1 MYSTVVICNCVFI
14 VLVTTSLICN
24 DLQYIACIIIIYYIV
39 INEGMKRFH
48 CIKKCKIYVVN
59 VIDVFLRIYRGCTVR
74 EKINRIKYLFVC
86 KQIVN
91 FHVL

>member
-48 CIKKCKIYVVN
+48 SIKKCKIYVVN
-59 VIDVFLRIYRGCTVR
+59 VIDVFYVFIEAALW
-74 EKINRIKYLFVC
+74 EKN
-86 KQIVN
+86 
-91 FHVL
+91 